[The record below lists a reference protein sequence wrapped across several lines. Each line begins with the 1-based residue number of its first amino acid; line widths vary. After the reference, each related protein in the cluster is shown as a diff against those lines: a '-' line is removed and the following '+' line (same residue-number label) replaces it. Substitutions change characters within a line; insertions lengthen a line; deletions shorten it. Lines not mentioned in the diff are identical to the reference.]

1 MNTTSIVYVL
11 QNCNDMKFIRLNII
25 LLKFPLFL
33 NNTANFQL

>member
-11 QNCNDMKFIRLNII
+11 QNCYDMRFIGLNS